1 MAEYWRELFA
11 SLRFR
16 MFDPFRPL
24 LWHDERVAIYYRQNL
39 FVFIH
44 DEFLSSN
51 PALLRLPEVKDG
63 EGLMLIAACV
73 LYDNLGLRAT
83 LKRLPHL
90 LWNRLWERV
99 RRLFVNRTDAKET
112 WPENGSASPK
122 P

>member
-1 MAEYWRELFA
+1 
-11 SLRFR
+11 

-24 LWHDERVAIYYRQNL
+24 LWHDERVALYYRQNL

-44 DEFLSSN
+44 DDFLLAN
-51 PALLRLPEVKDG
+51 PALLRLPEVKNG
-63 EGLMLIAACV
+63 EGLMLVAACV

-90 LWNRLWERV
+90 LRDRLRERA

-112 WPENGSASPK
+112 WPESGSES
-122 P
+122 